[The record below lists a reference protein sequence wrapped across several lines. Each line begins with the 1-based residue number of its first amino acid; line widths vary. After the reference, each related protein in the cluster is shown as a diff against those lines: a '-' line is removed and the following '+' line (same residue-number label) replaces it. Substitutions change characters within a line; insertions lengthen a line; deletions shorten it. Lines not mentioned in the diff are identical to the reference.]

1 MRHNHAEVSGHEVE
15 MRILTAIPIARKLPA
30 MIVGLCLISS
40 LSIAVVGYRD
50 IQHNIRLA
58 MDRSLALMTQ
68 TRAEA
73 LALWFDNLGS
83 DVAGLGRDPT
93 VIEATKA
100 FQSAYNLM
108 IDPAGLQA
116 AYITDNPN
124 PIGEK
129 HLLDQPPAAIPYHF
143 QHGRFH
149 PYFRQVWETA
159 GYSDVYIFNL
169 DGDMMYSVAKAPD
182 FAMNF
187 LAGPYSESGL
197 AEAVRTAG
205 EGEAG
210 QVYFADFAPYAPS
223 PRAAASFLATPVAA
237 EDGTI
242 LGVFAI
248 QLPSEQI
255 ARIVNDPLG
264 LGETGEIYVIGSD
277 QRTRS
282 PSRFAGRFGLFDPAG
297 GLLHVEA
304 AIAGEA
310 GDVMTAQRQ
319 DGTEVFAMGQPLAV
333 FDRDWGIVAEVDRT
347 EVNAPMI
354 AARNKMVLVSLAVAG
369 AAVLI
374 GIFTAR
380 SVVRPLARVGHTMQ
394 LVADKKYDIQLDDQH
409 RRDEIGT
416 LAQALL
422 SFRDRLQASDA
433 AQMERDAEQ
442 ATQRQVVERL
452 SLALDHMA
460 RGDLTHRITQTFD
473 GPYDQL
479 RQDFN
484 AAVDKLNATLGA
496 LRDSADEIR
505 QRADGMSGAADDLS
519 RRTESQAATLE
530 ETAAALDE
538 MTASVRS
545 AASGAKEVSG
555 VVQHAR
561 QDADASGPVV
571 SRAVAAMHAIAG
583 SSDEISKIIGVIDDI
598 AFQTNLLALNAGV
611 EAARAGE
618 AGRGF
623 AVVASEVR
631 ALAQRSSEAAKQI
644 KALIGQS
651 AEQVQGGVE
660 LVGKAGEVLTKI
672 AGHINHISD
681 LISDIASGAEEQSIG
696 IGEINI
702 GVTQL
707 DKVTQQNAAMV
718 EESTANS
725 HALKGDAQS
734 LAELVSR
741 FTLGVSN
748 DEVAAFE
755 ADRNADA
762 MSPGSQVPWHA
773 GFEGT
778 RNGLLRAAPR

>member
-1 MRHNHAEVSGHEVE
+1 MR
-15 MRILTAIPIARKLPA
+15 LPC
-30 MIVGLCLISS
+30 G
-40 LSIAVVGYRD
+40 
-50 IQHNIRLA
+50 
-58 MDRSLALMTQ
+58 
-68 TRAEA
+68 
-73 LALWFDNLGS
+73 FDDLGS
-83 DVAGLGRDPT
+83 DVVALGRDPT

-116 AYITDNPN
+116 AYIADNPN
-124 PIGEK
+124 PIGER
-129 HLLDQPPAAIPYHF
+129 HLLDQPPGAVPYHF
-143 QHGRFH
+143 QHGRLH
-149 PYFRQVWETA
+149 PYLRQVWQTA
-159 GYSDVYIFNL
+159 GYDDVFIFNI
-169 DGDMMYSVAKAPD
+169 DGDMMYSVTKEPD
-182 FAMNF
+182 FATNF
-187 LAGPYSESGL
+187 LTGPYADSGL
-197 AEAVRTAG
+197 AKALRAAV
-205 EGEAG
+205 EGEVG

-223 PRAAASFLATPVAA
+223 PVAAAGFVATPVAA
-237 EDGTI
+237 EDGGI
-242 LGVFAI
+242 MGVFAI

-264 LGETGEIYVIGSD
+264 LGETGEIYVIGPD

-282 PSRFAGRFGLFDPAG
+282 PSRFADRFGLYEPVD
-297 GLLHVEA
+297 GLAQVA
-304 AIAGEA
+304 AALAGEA
-310 GDVMTAQRQ
+310 GHVMSAHRQ
-319 DGTEVFAMGQPLAV
+319 DGTEVFAMGQALAV
-333 FDRDWGIVAEVDRT
+333 FGQNWGLVAEIDRT

-354 AARNKMVLVSLAVAG
+354 AARNKMVLVSLIVAG

-374 GIFTAR
+374 GILAAR
-380 SVVRPLARVGHTMQ
+380 SFVQPLARVGQTMQ
-394 LVADKKYDIQLDDQH
+394 LVADKQYDIDLADQH
-409 RRDEIGT
+409 RRDEIGR

-442 ATQRQVVERL
+442 ATQKQVVERL
-452 SLALDHMA
+452 SRALDHMA
-460 RGDLTHRITQTFD
+460 RGDLTHRITQSFE

-484 AAVDKLNATLGA
+484 GAVDKLNATLGA

-530 ETAAALDE
+530 QTAAALDE

-555 VVQHAR
+555 VVHHAR

-571 SRAVAAMHAIAG
+571 SRAVEAMHAIAG

-707 DKVTQQNAAMV
+707 DKVTQQNAVMV

-741 FTLGVSN
+741 FALGSSRGEVS
-748 DEVAAFE
+748 AFE
-755 ADRNADA
+755 ADGYADA
-762 MSPGSQVPWHA
+762 AVPVATVPWHA
-773 GFEGT
+773 T
-778 RNGLLRAAPR
+778 REETRYRPAAQAV